1 MSVTAFKIGKQVS
14 CRGRSG
20 TVIGY
25 DPPGSYYIK
34 FSHGVELED
43 ASNIASTETRG
54 RPGGG
59 KMPTIKERMDV
70 ISHMQAMGFISS
82 DNALTPTAPD
92 VLQLCGQSICAQK
105 AASWAQESVAD
116 KWNELIVNKD
126 LEKKLGAQ
134 WWHKSKVLPKLC
146 VQELNKSR
154 IAEGLPEKRLVGKP
168 SLVHKHPEIIDA
180 IKRTDELHSF
190 QRVELQND
198 ASADGFHRTL
208 KTQINL
214 HNADQHDQGLPLI
227 KGPKFS
233 KSWSRQVYL
242 DLSAKR
248 QAVSSIEPVLVTEK
262 DAENCEAGYKTKLS
276 LVGDFR
282 MQMTQD
288 EFNIFVDKAPRGI
301 LTHRDEGK
309 GVKSSGHGPRVTKK
323 ITKARMGRKGHVR
336 RTTRGRDTLTGIV
349 VFGPTGVLYGGLIFK
364 QIPEATLKRVNKE
377 FGGILKT
384 FKNRTGNVY
393 GSFHL
398 KSLIPGLFGPSA
410 QRLRNKLGK
419 AYDAPVLF
427 EEDMANGH
435 IGNSCTVTKEEG
447 LQVLRKAAL
456 HERGLL
462 RHLYPLNGTADY
474 CKNDQWH
481 LVIQDKFYDKI
492 KENSLR
498 ARDWTLRPEKDL
510 CGESGIAYT
519 MKAYK
524 RAPTQYIIAQSFA
537 QVLTELQPSGCLAAY
552 VRSGSI
558 DVKSAA
564 ALGESTTIQD
574 ITSAVSDLE
583 ALQKEVLRNV
593 DRWRHANQNPVD
605 SKKTTTC
612 WMQIDWKWLKPA
624 QERVPCS
631 CSWLHDDSRAFP
643 YSLFDQTKAFS
654 V

>member
-25 DPPGSYYIK
+25 DQSGSFYIK
-34 FSHGVELED
+34 FSDGVELED
-43 ASNIASTETRG
+43 ASNIISTETRG
-54 RPGGG
+54 RRGGA
-59 KMPTIKERMDV
+59 KLLTIKERMDV
-70 ISHMQAMGFISS
+70 ISHMQAMGYISS
-82 DNALTPTAPD
+82 DNALTPAAPEF
-92 VLQLCGQSICAQK
+92 LQLCGQSICAQK

-116 KWNELIVNKD
+116 KWNDLIANKD
-126 LEKKLGAQ
+126 LEKKLRAQ
-134 WWHKSKVLPKLC
+134 WWHKSKVLPKPC
-146 VQELNKSR
+146 IEELNKSR
-154 IAEGLPEKRLVGKP
+154 AAEGLPEKRFIGKP
-168 SLVHKHPEIIDA
+168 PLVQKHPEILDA
-180 IKRTDELHSF
+180 IKKTDELHSF

-198 ASADGFHRTL
+198 ANGDGFRRTL

-214 HNADQHDQGLPLI
+214 LNADQHDQGLPLI
-227 KGPKFS
+227 QGPKFS
-233 KSWSRQVYL
+233 TSWVRTVHIN
-242 DLSAKR
+242 LSAKR
-248 QAVSSIEPVLVTEK
+248 QAVSSNEPVLVTEE
-262 DAENCEAGYKTKLS
+262 DAENYEAGYKAKLS

-288 EFNIFVDKAPRGI
+288 EFNIFVDKAPRGV

-309 GVKSSGHGPRVTKK
+309 GVKSSGHGPRVKNK
-323 ITKARMGRKGHVR
+323 ITKARMGRKAHVR
-336 RTTRGRDTLTGIV
+336 RTTRGRETMTGIV

-364 QIPEATLKRVNKE
+364 QIPEVTLKRVNKE
-377 FGGILKT
+377 FGGVLKT
-384 FKNRTGNVY
+384 FKNKTGNVH
-393 GSFHL
+393 GSFHV

-410 QRLRNKLGK
+410 QRLRNKLDK
-419 AYDAPVLF
+419 AYDALVLF

-435 IGNSCTVTKEEG
+435 IGDSCTVTGEKG

-456 HERGLL
+456 HERQLL

-481 LVIQDKFYDKI
+481 LVIQDKLYDKI

-510 CGESGIAYT
+510 CQESGIAYT

-558 DVKSAA
+558 DAKSAA
-564 ALGESTTIQD
+564 ALGESTTTQD

-583 ALQKEVLRNV
+583 DLQKEVLRNV
-593 DRWRHANQNPVD
+593 DRWRHANQNPLD

-612 WMQIDWKWLKPA
+612 WMKVDWKWLKPA

-631 CSWLHDDSRAFP
+631 CSWLPDDSRVFP
-643 YSLFDQTKAFS
+643 YSLFDQTKALS